1 VTGGRKDARSRITSS
16 CRLSPVTRHPSAF
29 TLIEIMIVVA
39 IIGLI
44 AVNSH

>member
-1 VTGGRKDARSRITSS
+1 M
-16 CRLSPVTRHPSAF
+16 SPVTRHPSAF
-29 TLIEIMIVVA
+29 TLIEIMIVAA